1 MQLTHPLS
9 RTIVP
14 IPQQRLARK
23 TRAERPSTSCQD
35 KHNQRP
41 LQASVSAFQGRSSR
55 LPPSL
60 GSSPRPGQPKS
71 QLQLKKE
78 GASQHRSTIDGAAAT
93 MAAGGGRPGG
103 AARAALRVRQRAVPR
118 AAAGHDLCS
127 RARVRAGQLHLRE
140 LLRPWPRLPL
150 RRRLLRARDGADRE
164 RHGRA
169 PAPPG
174 GLPRPRGAPR
184 RPERRACGR
193 GLQGPRMSSVS
204 SRSLPRR

>member
-1 MQLTHPLS
+1 
-9 RTIVP
+9 
-14 IPQQRLARK
+14 
-23 TRAERPSTSCQD
+23 
-35 KHNQRP
+35 
-41 LQASVSAFQGRSSR
+41 
-55 LPPSL
+55 
-60 GSSPRPGQPKS
+60 
-71 QLQLKKE
+71 
-78 GASQHRSTIDGAAAT
+78 

-127 RARVRAGQLHLRE
+127 RARVRPGQLHVRE
-140 LLRPWPRLPL
+140 LLRPWSRLPL

-204 SRSLPRR
+204 SSPFHAGEARPKLTRRCPHRHGARPGAPRATTSARAAATATRTAPATARATWARTQTVRSPTAPAAPSPTGGAPCGNQNFKARSR